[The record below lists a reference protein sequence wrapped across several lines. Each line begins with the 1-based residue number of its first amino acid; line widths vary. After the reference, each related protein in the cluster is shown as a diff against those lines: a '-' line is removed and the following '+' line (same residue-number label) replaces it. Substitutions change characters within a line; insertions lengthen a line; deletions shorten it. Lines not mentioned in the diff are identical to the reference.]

1 MVVIKD
7 RIKIADLGNDFFK
20 DIDRN
25 GSEFDEFYGTMF
37 NANIDVIEKYLFPRF
52 QKNMS
57 GDRNGRRKC

>member
-7 RIKIADLGNDFFK
+7 RTKIADLGNDFFK

-37 NANIDVIEKYLFPRF
+37 NANIDVIEKYLFPRL
-52 QKNMS
+52 K
-57 GDRNGRRKC
+57 KYVW

>member
-37 NANIDVIEKYLFPRF
+37 NANIDVMKSICFRAFKKYVW
-52 QKNMS
+52 
-57 GDRNGRRKC
+57 

>member
-7 RIKIADLGNDFFK
+7 RTKIADLGMIFK

-52 QKNMS
+52 QKYVW
-57 GDRNGRRKC
+57 